1 MTIAMDGLFT
11 NGEIGLFKEGLLE
24 VLFLRDLK
32 TIGVDLVTPG
42 SAQVHVQVSQKG
54 LLDIDDMNGF
64 VGVDEESF
72 DETAPHVSLERL
84 DEVGLEG
91 LRDGLLLLFLSLDTI
106 NGHETRLFEL
116 DHQAVVGLG
125 LDTDE
130 GHHTKAGLLGL
141 PDFGDLGVNE
151 RLVTENQFLGRFPA
165 ITVSG
170 VAEGSSN
177 CKRQRRE

>member
-1 MTIAMDGLFT
+1 M
-11 NGEIGLFKEGLLE
+11 
-24 VLFLRDLK
+24 
-32 TIGVDLVTPG
+32 
-42 SAQVHVQVSQKG
+42 SQKG
-54 LLDIDDMNGF
+54 LLDVDDMNGF

-91 LRDGLLLLFLSLDTI
+91 LRDRLLLLFLSLDTI

-141 PDFGDLGVNE
+141 PDFGDLGANE
-151 RLVTENQFLGRFPA
+151 GLVTEHQFLGRFPA

-177 CKRQRRE
+177 CKRKRRE